1 MPPTPNDFT
10 AFSPDWRP
18 STPDPVVLGQWIE
31 RAAAIDALAAVPAAQ
46 RARLDP
52 FVAREPGVV
61 GYGLPGLSSTML
73 NRIFVGGEGS
83 VPNADAVA
91 RVLERF
97 AARGVERYFVHVA
110 SDAATPALLA
120 ALRARGVERYHRAWL
135 KLARNVEALAE
146 PLPAASSELTVREAT
161 LDDSAA
167 FADLIVRCHGA
178 LPEAA
183 PLLAELV
190 TRPRWHVYVACDGAR
205 PVATG
210 ALTVLGD
217 VAYLGYGATDPA
229 YRRRGA
235 QRALLA
241 KRMRVALALGC
252 RWIFSDTGE
261 AVAGQ
266 PNVSFDNM
274 RRLGLEPIARRDNYA
289 PVGVGWR

>member
-1 MPPTPNDFT
+1 MTSDPAPFAPDGRPS
-10 AFSPDWRP
+10 SPDAA
-18 STPDPVVLGQWIE
+18 VLGQWIE

-46 RARLDP
+46 RPRFDP

-61 GYGLPGLSSTML
+61 GYGLPGLPSTML

-83 VPNADAVA
+83 VPSADAVA

-97 AARGVERYFVHVA
+97 AARGVERFFAHVA
-110 SDAATPALLA
+110 SEAATPSVLA
-120 ALRARGVERYHRAWL
+120 ALGARGVERYHRGWF
-135 KLARNVEALAE
+135 KLVRHGAAPEP
-146 PLPAASSELTVREAT
+146 PLPLLVATDLRVREAT
-161 LDDSAA
+161 LADSGA

-183 PLLAELV
+183 PLLAALV
-190 TRPRWHVYVACDGAR
+190 TRPRWHVYVACDGER

-217 VAYLGYGATDPA
+217 VGYLGYGATDPA

-235 QRALLA
+235 QSALLA

-266 PNVSFDNM
+266 PNPSFDNM

-289 PVGVGWR
+289 PAGVTWR